1 MAPRPEAPAIVSCL
15 RRSSTDL
22 TPAVCHTIG
31 YWVIGLPLGY
41 WLCFQAGFGAT
52 GLWMGLCAALVAIG
66 VVLGA
71 VWHRKRRALE
81 RTMAAASSS

>member
-1 MAPRPEAPAIVSCL
+1 MGH
-15 RRSSTDL
+15 
-22 TPAVCHTIG
+22 PAVCHTIG

-41 WLCFQAGFGAT
+41 WLCFGAGFGAT
-52 GLWMGLCAALVAIG
+52 GLWLGLCAALVAIG

-71 VWHRKRRALE
+71 VWHRKSGALE